1 MDLQF
6 AVVLLLGVFFISV
19 LLGLHIVYALG
30 MASIVTALYLK
41 LPMQVIVQAIVGKL
55 GNFAL
60 MAVPFFILA
69 GELMSVGGIS
79 DRLIKLSRSLV
90 GWMRGGLAQV
100 NIVASM
106 FFGGISGSAA
116 ADTASLG
123 AILIPMMKKD
133 GYDEEFATNITM
145 TSSVQGIL
153 IPPVTIW

>member
-1 MDLQF
+1 
-6 AVVLLLGVFFISV
+6 
-19 LLGLHIVYALG
+19 
-30 MASIVTALYLK
+30 
-41 LPMQVIVQAIVGKL
+41 
-55 GNFAL
+55 
-60 MAVPFFILA
+60 
-69 GELMSVGGIS
+69 
-79 DRLIKLSRSLV
+79 
-90 GWMRGGLAQV
+90 MRGGLAQV

-153 IPPVTIW
+153 IPPSHNMVI